1 MGNTRKSG
9 LFAIRAINRH
19 HSEYVS
25 KVGQSASVFHT
36 FRDDPVSGSGDGDM
50 HSLLR
55 TLSISLFCLA
65 PLGLT
70 AFGGDSVDFNRDVR
84 PILSEHCFACHGPDP
99 QVREADLRLDTEDG
113 LFADRDGYRIVTPKD
128 VSASE
133 LIARVT
139 SDDPNSVMPPPDS
152 NKSLSPGQIEILKR
166 WVAGGAA
173 WEGHWAYV
181 APVRPTVPDGP
192 GKSAIDRFIAAQLQ
206 ARGLEPSP
214 QADRTTL
221 IRRLSFDLRGL
232 PPTASE
238 VRAFLVD
245 DDPNAYERLVDRF
258 LDSKAYGER
267 MSQYWLDLVRYADT
281 NGIHGDNHRNVWLYR
296 DYVIRAFNNNK
307 PFDVFTLEQLAGD
320 LIEQPTDETRIASG
334 YNRLLMTTREGGA
347 QPKEYTAKYAADRVR
362 NVSEVWLGTT
372 MGCAECH
379 DHKFDPVLTK
389 DFYSMAA
396 FFADVQETA
405 VGQQK
410 ETPFPSA
417 EHTRKQKELDAE
429 IAQVRQELNQR
440 TPKLAVAEKAD
451 GKTKPDAIIRLAT
464 PELNPLR
471 ARLQKLEQ
479 ARQRVDQS
487 IPRTLV
493 TTAVKPRTIRVLP
506 RGNWLDDSGPVVSP
520 ATPEFLPSANVEG
533 RANRLDLA
541 RWLVSDENPLTARV
555 YVNRLWKLF
564 FGEGL
569 VRTPGDLGS
578 QGAWPTH
585 PRLLDWLAVEFR
597 ESGWD
602 VKHIVRLIVTSE
614 TYRQSSQASP
624 SQRESDPFNHWLT
637 HQSRWRLPAETI
649 RDNALAVSGL
659 LNREIGGP
667 SVKPYQPAGYWS
679 HLNFP
684 RRKWQADAGSDQY
697 RRGLYTYWCR
707 TFLHPSML
715 AFDASTRE
723 ECTVQRPRSNTPLQA
738 LVLLND
744 PTFVEAARMLAA
756 TILEQ
761 GGSTDES
768 RVEAVF
774 LRVLS
779 RNPNLE
785 EVTLLLDL
793 VRRHRTQYADEPT
806 AVADLLAVGQ
816 VKNPETI
823 DPIELAAWTSVAR
836 TLLNLNETITRP

>member
-1 MGNTRKSG
+1 MNSHLRALPIALFHLG
-9 LFAIRAINRH
+9 LF
-19 HSEYVS
+19 
-25 KVGQSASVFHT
+25 
-36 FRDDPVSGSGDGDM
+36 
-50 HSLLR
+50 
-55 TLSISLFCLA
+55 
-65 PLGLT
+65 GLI
-70 AFGGDSVDFNRDVR
+70 ANGAEPVDFNRDVR
-84 PILSEHCFACHGPDP
+84 PILSEHCFACHGPDHR
-99 QVREADLRLDTEDG
+99 VREADLRLDTEDG
-113 LFADRDGYRIVTPKD
+113 LFADRDGYRIVAPGD
-128 VSASE
+128 SSASE

-139 SDDPNSVMPPPDS
+139 SDDPNMVMPPTES
-152 NKSLSPGQIEILKR
+152 NKSLTPRQIDTLKR
-166 WVAGGAA
+166 WVTEGAT

-181 APVRPTVPDGP
+181 APVRPTVPDIP
-192 GKSAIDRFIAAQLQ
+192 GKSVIDRFVQAQLTS
-206 ARGLEPSP
+206 RGLKPSP

-232 PPTASE
+232 PPTAAE
-238 VRAFLVD
+238 VREFLAD
-245 DDPNAYERLVDRF
+245 DRQDAYEKLVDRF
-258 LDSKAYGER
+258 MDSDAYGER
-267 MSQYWLDLVRYADT
+267 MAQYWLDLVRYADT
-281 NGIHGDNHRNVWLYR
+281 NGIHGDNHRNIWLYR
-296 DYVIRAFNNNK
+296 DYVIQAFNDNK
-307 PFDVFTLEQLAGD
+307 PFDVFTIEQLAGD
-320 LIEQPTDETRIASG
+320 MVEQPTDETRIASG

-410 ETPFPSA
+410 ETPMPS
-417 EHTRKQKELDAE
+417 EEQTSKLNELDGE
-429 IAQVRQELNQR
+429 IAQVRQELNRR
-440 TPKLAVAEKAD
+440 TPKLAVAEKPD
-451 GKTKPDAIIRLAT
+451 GKTKPDVIVELAT

-471 ARLQKLEQ
+471 DQLKKLEQ
-479 ARQRVDQS
+479 ARQQVDQS

-506 RGNWLDDSGPVVSP
+506 RGNWLDDSGPIVSP
-520 ATPEFLPSANVEG
+520 AAPEFLPSLNVEG

-541 RWLVSDENPLTARV
+541 HWLVAEENPLTARV

-602 VKHIVRLIVTSE
+602 VKHMVRLIVNSE
-614 TYRQSSQASP
+614 TYRQSSQVSP
-624 SQRESDPFNHWLT
+624 SQREADPFNHWLAR
-637 HQSRWRLPAETI
+637 QSRWRLPAETI
-649 RDNALAVSGL
+649 RDNVLAVSEL

-684 RRKWQADAGSDQY
+684 RRKWQADTGSDQY

-744 PTFVEAARMLAA
+744 PTFVEAARALAA
-756 TILEQ
+756 TILENA
-761 GGSTDES
+761 GSTDES
-768 RVEAVF
+768 RIEAIF
-774 LRVLS
+774 LPVLS
-779 RNPNLE
+779 RTPSAE
-785 EVTLLLDL
+785 EMTLLLDL
-793 VRRHRTQYADEPT
+793 VRQHRTQYADEPT

-816 VKNPETI
+816 TKSPESV
-823 DPIELAAWTSVAR
+823 DPVELAAWTSVSR